1 MKSQTMKLSKAMRNL
16 LREENQQVLEFL
28 LLMALISFA
37 TSLAGLGV
45 MYRVDAAF
53 KNIGT
58 TFNSYM
64 R

>member
-1 MKSQTMKLSKAMRNL
+1 MKSPTMKLSKAMKNL
-16 LREENQQVLEFL
+16 LREENQQVVEFFL
-28 LLMALISFA
+28 LIALISFA
-37 TSLAGLGV
+37 TSMAGLGV

-58 TFNSYM
+58 TINSYI

>member
-1 MKSQTMKLSKAMRNL
+1 MKNPTMKLSKAVKNL

-37 TSLAGLGV
+37 TSMAGLGA

-58 TFNSYM
+58 TFHSYI

>member
-1 MKSQTMKLSKAMRNL
+1 MKSQTMKLSKAMKNL